1 MMKVL
6 FQVFRQPPSHG
17 DPHLVFREGETE
29 RVRNRD
35 RDTEK
40 ERQRGSWVFFLM
52 RALVSS

>member
-6 FQVFRQPPSHG
+6 FLVSHG

-40 ERQRGSWVFFLM
+40 VRQRGSLVFFLM